1 MARTPSL
8 GIFFNTKKEY
18 NSLIQSLAPSL
29 GIFFETKEDPVHK
42 LFSNRRESGKKK

>member
-1 MARTPSL
+1 MARAPSL
-8 GIFFNTKKEY
+8 GIFFNTKEEY

-42 LFSNRRESGKKK
+42 LFSNRREFGKKK